1 MGNKPKKSP
10 SKLLFEY
17 DIRSPYP
24 SKPKPKPSQN
34 SLNPP
39 KTPPKAKGH
48 PLEASPA
55 EFIETLNFCF
65 KNQKINDICEP
76 QLILTQANAL
86 FLNNEAIKNNET
98 PKIHNFLT
106 HAQIIQIHAH
116 LEYYNEFNTMA
127 KSQILYN
134 NNINKSVAMSPI
146 QIRNSNKAEEF
157 NTPSPLKSEFKVNF
171 KENVEIV
178 ENDENYEKNEN
189 LQKKNE
195 IYQKNENFSK
205 KIQKNEENNQ
215 RTMFLK
221 PSFVHF
227 SRQLTKKNRENIGND
242 QEEDLELSLKRID
255 EKLRKN
261 KYFLKENREI
271 SNNEVKYMKL
281 DLWKTKEKP
290 SYLDLSIKKPRKNLE
305 NSPEK
310 EEIYQINYNLNE
322 NRVKT
327 PKKPISNENNKI
339 QSFYSYENLKKY
351 LNKSHS
357 DFSNNSRF
365 LVEKRPVSPH
375 VFAENRGN
383 FLYMNYDYDKKQK
396 LMNSMRKITNIEREN
411 LENSLINLKKSLNL
425 PQKAKIMRRTAK
437 KEENYSEET
446 QEVDLKSV
454 EVEKLRRSLVFSKK
468 MRLGVSKEN

>member
-1 MGNKPKKSP
+1 MGNKQKKSP

-17 DIRSPYP
+17 DLRSPFP
-24 SKPKPKPSQN
+24 SNPNPKNPQTTLTPK
-34 SLNPP
+34 
-39 KTPPKAKGH
+39 KTPPKR
-48 PLEASPA
+48 PLDVSPA
-55 EFIETLNFCF
+55 EFKETLNFCL

-86 FLNNEAIKNNET
+86 FLNNEAIKNNEN
-98 PKIHNFLT
+98 PRIHNFLT

-127 KSQILYN
+127 KSQVFYN

-178 ENDENYEKNEN
+178 ENEENYEN

-195 IYQKNENFSK
+195 IYKEKNENFSR

-215 RTMFLK
+215 RTTFLK
-221 PSFVHF
+221 PNFVHF
-227 SRQLTKKNRENIGND
+227 SRQFNKKTSKNTEND
-242 QEEDLELSLKRID
+242 QEEDLELSLKKIN

-290 SYLDLSIKKPRKNLE
+290 TYLDLSTKKSKKNLE
-305 NSPEK
+305 NGSETDS
-310 EEIYQINYNLNE
+310 IYQIEYNIRE
-322 NRVKT
+322 NRVKN
-327 PKKPISNENNKI
+327 PKKPISNENNNKI
-339 QSFYSYENLKKY
+339 QSFYSHENLKKY

-365 LVEKRPVSPH
+365 LAEKRPISPH
-375 VFAENRGN
+375 IFAENRGN
-383 FLYMNYDYDKKQK
+383 FLYMNYDYNKKQK
-396 LMNSMRKITNIEREN
+396 QNSMRKITNIEREN

-425 PQKAKIMRRTAK
+425 PQKTSKIMKRTEK
-437 KEENYSEET
+437 KEENYPE
-446 QEVDLKSV
+446 EVDLKSV

-468 MRLGVSKEN
+468 MRLGASKEN